1 MHAVSTPGSDGRW
14 FAFDH
19 PPAGGRDL
27 GDSVLAPPFAEELN
41 RSRHMIAAQARAF
54 AAMGWGVLLL
64 DLYGTGDSDGEFADA
79 SWETWLEDIEA
90 ARRWLSGRG
99 RTGPVALW
107 GVRLG
112 CLLAL
117 DALRRRSDGCPLC
130 VLWQPVANGEAF
142 LTQFLRVRTA
152 AGLTRAGP
160 GAETPKALRA
170 RLEAG
175 ETLAI
180 GGHPP
185 PPSLARS
192 TDRPALAHPRP
203 PPRRGV
209 LREGPGGAPARP
221 RPSPGGARMP

>member
-1 MHAVSTPGSDGRW
+1 MQNLPCEIAVSPC
-14 FAFDH
+14 
-19 PPAGGRDL
+19 
-27 GDSVLAPPFAEELN
+27 
-41 RSRHMIAAQARAF
+41 AADR
-54 AAMGWGVLLL
+54 
-64 DLYGTGDSDGEFADA
+64 
-79 SWETWLEDIEA
+79 IEA

-130 VLWQPVANGEAF
+130 VLWQPVANGAAF

-175 ETLAI
+175 ETLEI
-180 GGHPP
+180 GGYALA
-185 PPSLARS
+185 PSLARAIDGLALADLGPPPCRVVWREVAGGEPAEPS
-192 TDRPALAHPRP
+192 PASGAVIDAWGAAGAAVDAAAVTGPSFWALQEPEFAPALISAASAA
-203 PPRRGV
+203 V
-209 LREGPGGAPARP
+209 AGA
-221 RPSPGGARMP
+221 GT